1 MPDFVS
7 IFYFGHN
14 DLFLL
19 SIETVAMTK
28 KGGNPLGFHDVNF
41 YGRLKPSSTQD
52 KEKEI
57 LWLLG

>member
-1 MPDFVS
+1 MPDFVG

-28 KGGNPLGFHDVNF
+28 KGGNPLRSPPCKF
-41 YGRLKPSSTQD
+41 
-52 KEKEI
+52 
-57 LWLLG
+57 LWKVKAFLYTR